1 MRKVSLLQ
9 ERKISVMEN
18 TLASNRALR
27 VVSGYQDKIQEHQI
41 FVCILEIPGSGLDLP
56 MDKEF

>member
-1 MRKVSLLQ
+1 MLQ